1 MITGEKMFKINNLSV
16 KFIILIILFASLIFG
31 CTNNKINQ
39 IEDLRKNNNELNKTD
54 TSSSP
59 TKLTPKNTIIDLEN
73 TDSEERLLNNI
84 FSSVAPSVVHINI
97 TKEMDVPSNQNIPDS
112 FGFNFGIPDEPEQY
126 FERGEGSG
134 FVYDKEGH
142 IVTNYH
148 VVENAEVLEVSFIDG
163 LTVKAKY
170 IGGDPDSD
178 LAVIKVLSDP
188 SILYPVQLGNSD
200 NTFIGQRAITIGN
213 PFGQTW
219 SLTAGVVSAV
229 GRTMRSGNSAFSI
242 PEMIQTDAAIN
253 PGNSGGPLLNSNGEV
268 LGVNTMILS
277 QSRSSSG
284 VGFAV
289 PVNIVKMVVLNIIA
303 NGTYIYPWLGVT
315 LSNISLD
322 IIDAMNLDLKQRGAL
337 IINVFD
343 DSPAANSGLRDSQ
356 KNIEVSGGTITIGGD
371 IVVSINETE
380 VQTSDDV
387 ISYLV
392 KYTQPKDTI
401 VLKVLRDNTIIPI
414 EVILDPRPGK

>member
-1 MITGEKMFKINNLSV
+1 MFKINNLSV

-289 PVNIVKMVVLNIIA
+289 PVNIVKMVVPNIIA

>member
-289 PVNIVKMVVLNIIA
+289 PVNIVKMVVPNIIA

>member
-1 MITGEKMFKINNLSV
+1 
-16 KFIILIILFASLIFG
+16 
-31 CTNNKINQ
+31 
-39 IEDLRKNNNELNKTD
+39 
-54 TSSSP
+54 
-59 TKLTPKNTIIDLEN
+59 
-73 TDSEERLLNNI
+73 
-84 FSSVAPSVVHINI
+84 
-97 TKEMDVPSNQNIPDS
+97 
-112 FGFNFGIPDEPEQY
+112 
-126 FERGEGSG
+126 
-134 FVYDKEGH
+134 
-142 IVTNYH
+142 
-148 VVENAEVLEVSFIDG
+148 
-163 LTVKAKY
+163 
-170 IGGDPDSD
+170 
-178 LAVIKVLSDP
+178 
-188 SILYPVQLGNSD
+188 
-200 NTFIGQRAITIGN
+200 
-213 PFGQTW
+213 
-219 SLTAGVVSAV
+219 
-229 GRTMRSGNSAFSI
+229 
-242 PEMIQTDAAIN
+242 
-253 PGNSGGPLLNSNGEV
+253 
-268 LGVNTMILS
+268 MILS

-289 PVNIVKMVVLNIIA
+289 PVNIVKMVVPNIIA

>member
-1 MITGEKMFKINNLSV
+1 MFKINNLSV
-16 KFIILIILFASLIFG
+16 KFIILIILFVSLIFG
-31 CTNNKINQ
+31 CTNNNINQ

-54 TSSSP
+54 TSYSP

-289 PVNIVKMVVLNIIA
+289 PVNIVKMVVPNIIA

>member
-1 MITGEKMFKINNLSV
+1 MFKINNLSV

>member
-1 MITGEKMFKINNLSV
+1 
-16 KFIILIILFASLIFG
+16 
-31 CTNNKINQ
+31 
-39 IEDLRKNNNELNKTD
+39 
-54 TSSSP
+54 
-59 TKLTPKNTIIDLEN
+59 
-73 TDSEERLLNNI
+73 
-84 FSSVAPSVVHINI
+84 
-97 TKEMDVPSNQNIPDS
+97 
-112 FGFNFGIPDEPEQY
+112 
-126 FERGEGSG
+126 
-134 FVYDKEGH
+134 
-142 IVTNYH
+142 
-148 VVENAEVLEVSFIDG
+148 
-163 LTVKAKY
+163 
-170 IGGDPDSD
+170 
-178 LAVIKVLSDP
+178 
-188 SILYPVQLGNSD
+188 
-200 NTFIGQRAITIGN
+200 
-213 PFGQTW
+213 
-219 SLTAGVVSAV
+219 
-229 GRTMRSGNSAFSI
+229 
-242 PEMIQTDAAIN
+242 
-253 PGNSGGPLLNSNGEV
+253 
-268 LGVNTMILS
+268 
-277 QSRSSSG
+277 
-284 VGFAV
+284 
-289 PVNIVKMVVLNIIA
+289 MVVPNIIA